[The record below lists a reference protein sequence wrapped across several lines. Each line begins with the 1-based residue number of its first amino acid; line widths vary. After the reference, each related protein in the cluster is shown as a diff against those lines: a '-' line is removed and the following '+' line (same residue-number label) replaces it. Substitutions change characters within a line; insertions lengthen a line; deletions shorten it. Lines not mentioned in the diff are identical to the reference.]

1 MTKRRNAAGVALAG
15 CIGMGILSLAAIK
28 RTSGGGSIIIGA
40 GFSGNRINADTV
52 SDQLAAAIAAH
63 PSTPEITDEWL
74 GETLNAIRDRAR
86 EGDLE
91 AALVLFRIA
100 DKQRTSPDG

>member
-1 MTKRRNAAGVALAG
+1 MTRRRNGAGLALAG

-28 RTSGGGSIIIGA
+28 RTSDGGSIIIGA
-40 GFSGNRINADTV
+40 GNSGNRINANTAP
-52 SDQLAAAIAAH
+52 DQVAAAIAAH
-63 PSTPEITDEWL
+63 PDTPEITDEL
-74 GETLNAIRDRAR
+74 LAEVFNAIRERAR

-100 DKQRTSPDG
+100 DKQRPSPDG